1 MKNIF
6 EILAALGIVI
16 PEDKKQD
23 ITKQVAENYKTVA
36 EFERV
41 KSRLEVERDNYK
53 DSLETA
59 QTALKKFEGVNV
71 EELKGEIEK
80 LNGDLAAKETEYQT
94 KIADMEFNSV
104 LDGAISESGAR
115 NTKAVKALL
124 DLKNLKT
131 SKNQADDIKKALEQ
145 VKSENG
151 FMFGSGEPIQ
161 NPVKDTGNPTPT
173 GITKEMFAKMGYSE
187 RLNLKKSDPQKY
199 EQLKG

>member
-1 MKNIF
+1 MKNIHTLLS
-6 EILAALGIVI
+6 EIGFTV
-16 PEDKKQD
+16 PEDKKAD
-23 ITKQVAENYKTVA
+23 FEKAFADNYKTV
-36 EFERV
+36 
-41 KSRLEVERDNYK
+41 SEVEKLRTSRDNYK
-53 DSLETA
+53 SQLETA

-71 EELKGEIEK
+71 DELKGEIKK
-80 LNGDLAAKETEYQT
+80 LNGELETKENEYQI

-104 LDGAISESGAR
+104 LDTAVSKSGAK
-115 NTKAVKALL
+115 NAKAVKALL
-124 DLKNLKT
+124 DLESLKT

-151 FMFGSGEPIQ
+151 YMFGSDEPFQ
-161 NPVKDTGNPTPT
+161 NPVKDTGNPIPT